1 MYNDVDYIIF
11 YIVRKTFLIDLE
23 VKSTSV
29 RGKCTPGYLFSLKD
43 LVQSN
48 GVMGKAVKCKGY
60 GGVLEID
67 RTIQK
72 HRKIK

>member
-1 MYNDVDYIIF
+1 M
-11 YIVRKTFLIDLE
+11 RKTFLIDLE
-23 VKSTSV
+23 VKRTSV
-29 RGKCTPGYLFSLKD
+29 LGRCTPGYLFSLVD

-60 GGVLEID
+60 GGVLEIG
-67 RTIQK
+67 RTNQK

>member
-1 MYNDVDYIIF
+1 MYNEVEDVIIYIL
-11 YIVRKTFLIDLE
+11 YKTFFIDLD

-29 RGKCTPGYLFSLKD
+29 WGKCTPGYLFSLRD

-60 GGVLEID
+60 GGVLEIVG
-67 RTIQK
+67 TIKK
-72 HRKIK
+72 HRMIK

>member
-1 MYNDVDYIIF
+1 MYNDVDCIIF

-29 RGKCTPGYLFSLKD
+29 RGKCIPGYLFSHKD

-48 GVMGKAVKCKGY
+48 GVMGKAVRWKRLR
-60 GGVLEID
+60 GVLKIG
-67 RTIQK
+67 TKIQK

>member
-1 MYNDVDYIIF
+1 MYNDVDCIIF

-29 RGKCTPGYLFSLKD
+29 RGKCIPGYLFSHKD